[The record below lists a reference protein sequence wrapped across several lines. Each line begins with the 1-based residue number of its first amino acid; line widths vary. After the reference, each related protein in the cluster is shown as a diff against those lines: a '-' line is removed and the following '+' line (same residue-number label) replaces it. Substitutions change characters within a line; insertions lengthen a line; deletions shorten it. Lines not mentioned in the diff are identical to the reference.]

1 MITVDNHV
9 GGVHP
14 TKHGPLK
21 VVKGASA
28 QTSEAFVVPAFGIQL
43 TLSGRRDGIIITYWK
58 VWPLPYFLFIIFP
71 RLIPLT
77 SKIKT
82 GREILAPFK
91 F

>member
-43 TLSGRRDGIIITYWK
+43 TLSGRRDGIIITYFQCPKGVTITLFFIYNFSK
-58 VWPLPYFLFIIFP
+58 VV
-71 RLIPLT
+71 T
-77 SKIKT
+77 SHFENQHRT
-82 GREILAPFK
+82 
-91 F
+91 

>member
-43 TLSGRRDGIIITYWK
+43 TLSGRRDGIIITYFQCLKGVTITLFFSYKFSK
-58 VWPLPYFLFIIFP
+58 VVTHHFENQD
-71 RLIPLT
+71 RT
-77 SKIKT
+77 
-82 GREILAPFK
+82 
-91 F
+91 

>member
-43 TLSGRRDGIIITYWK
+43 TLSGRRDGIIITH
-58 VWPLPYFLFIIFP
+58 
-71 RLIPLT
+71 
-77 SKIKT
+77 
-82 GREILAPFK
+82 
-91 F
+91 

>member
-43 TLSGRRDGIIITYWK
+43 TLSGRRDGIIITYFQCPKGVTITLFFIYSFSK
-58 VWPLPYFLFIIFP
+58 VVTYHFENQDM
-71 RLIPLT
+71 T
-77 SKIKT
+77 
-82 GREILAPFK
+82 
-91 F
+91 